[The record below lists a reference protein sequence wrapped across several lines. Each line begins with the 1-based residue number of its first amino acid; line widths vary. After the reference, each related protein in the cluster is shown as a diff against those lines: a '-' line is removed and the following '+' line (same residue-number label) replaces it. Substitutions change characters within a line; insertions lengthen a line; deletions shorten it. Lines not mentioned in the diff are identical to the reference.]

1 MKDVWLKEIKEDK
14 AMQAVPM
21 ILVATKADLFQSM
34 DEHEQ
39 FEVSDKKVLPHS
51 TEKVRELS
59 EQEGFKKYFETSAL
73 LGDNLKPLFDE
84 VIGIG
89 MRNKRKSNH
98 NSPNGGD
105 GKKKKQKDG
114 GGGSDKDKD
123 KNCGMF

>member
-1 MKDVWLKEIKEDK
+1 
-14 AMQAVPM
+14 MQAVPM

-34 DEHEQ
+34 DEQ
-39 FEVSDKKVLPHS
+39 FEVSDKKVLAHS
-51 TEKVRELS
+51 TEKVREMA

-98 NSPNGGD
+98 SSPNGAE
-105 GKKKKQKDG
+105 KKKKQKEGGEGKDG
-114 GGGSDKDKD
+114 EKD
-123 KNCGMF
+123 KNCVMF